1 MHEVGVLFFT
11 PVHHAPSCP
20 WCWGR
25 VESSRSNRPT
35 FRPGGTPSRRHQSL
49 FDRTCWRFALILLG
63 SFVRTALQAGRRSC
77 VPVLPETDTR
87 SCLKFAWSLHRVRLG
102 EDLQLGISKDQRVLL
117 TIRTFSFPSE
127 SRSPCA
133 PSIDQSKSPHSRW
146 LRTTGDLPSLS
157 PYNSLALSLYYI
169 NLSISVASGRTRR
182 PRVVESPS
190 AMVSL
195 HSVFGGTVV

>member
-1 MHEVGVLFFT
+1 MRLRPVTLTLPRPVLT
-11 PVHHAPSCP
+11 PQHNKQC
-20 WCWGR
+20 
-25 VESSRSNRPT
+25 
-35 FRPGGTPSRRHQSL
+35 
-49 FDRTCWRFALILLG
+49 
-63 SFVRTALQAGRRSC
+63 FVRTALQAGRRSC

-157 PYNSLALSLYYI
+157 PYNSQRCLCI
-169 NLSISVASGRTRR
+169 TSISLSALLRAVHGVPVWWRAPLPWSRCTLCLAVPSYRRRTSKGPQRAWHRR
-182 PRVVESPS
+182 CP
-190 AMVSL
+190 
-195 HSVFGGTVV
+195 